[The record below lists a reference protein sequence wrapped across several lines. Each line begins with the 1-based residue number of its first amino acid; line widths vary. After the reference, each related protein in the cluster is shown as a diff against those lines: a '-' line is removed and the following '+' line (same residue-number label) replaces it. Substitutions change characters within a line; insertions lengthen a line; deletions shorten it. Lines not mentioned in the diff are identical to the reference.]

1 MELYKG
7 LPLRTIEAVNK
18 QGVECIFGVT
28 TEIVNDLIH
37 EFFISREDKVSKE
50 FKKTIEEFDNSCMY
64 AVPQNIFE
72 MEDYE
77 EVLKYINENIDNNYK
92 LD

>member
-7 LPLRTIEAVNK
+7 LPLRTVEAINK
-18 QGVECIFGVT
+18 EGVECIFGIT

-37 EFFISREDKVSKE
+37 EFFISREDSVSGE
-50 FKKTIEEFDNSCMY
+50 FKKTIEEFDSSCMY
-64 AVPQNIFE
+64 AVPQSIFE
-72 MEDYE
+72 NEDDE
-77 EVLKYINENIDNNYK
+77 EVLKYINANIDNNYK